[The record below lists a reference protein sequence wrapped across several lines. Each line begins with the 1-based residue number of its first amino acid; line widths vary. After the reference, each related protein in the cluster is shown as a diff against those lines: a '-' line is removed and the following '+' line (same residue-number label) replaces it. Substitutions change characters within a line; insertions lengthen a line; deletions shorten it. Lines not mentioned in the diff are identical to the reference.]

1 MDFVIE
7 RLKEYPGLHIYHFAP
22 YEPAAIKRLMGRY
35 ATRENDV
42 DNLLRAERFVDLFA
56 VARHAIR
63 ASVESYS
70 IKKLEPLYGFER
82 AVPLEDVRVVM
93 ARTQARLELA
103 DAGNI
108 PDPDKAAI
116 CGYNR
121 DDCASTQGL
130 RDWLRAFAPTSS
142 KAAY

>member
-1 MDFVIE
+1 
-7 RLKEYPGLHIYHFAP
+7 
-22 YEPAAIKRLMGRY
+22 GRY

-42 DNLLRAERFVDLFA
+42 DNLLRAERFVDLYA
-56 VARHAIR
+56 VVRHAIR

-103 DAGNI
+103 DAANI
-108 PDPDKAAI
+108 PEMDKAAI

-121 DDCASTQGL
+121 DDCA
-130 RDWLRAFAPTSS
+130 
-142 KAAY
+142 